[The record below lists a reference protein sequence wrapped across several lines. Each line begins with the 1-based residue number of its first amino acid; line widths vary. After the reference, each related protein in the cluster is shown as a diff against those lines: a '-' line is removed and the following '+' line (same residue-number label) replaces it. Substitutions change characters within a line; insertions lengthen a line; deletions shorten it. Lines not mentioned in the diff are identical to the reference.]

1 MIKMIKLKLEDIN
14 KEMKDLAIEN
24 NKLGEHRNRLRQE
37 VEKITIQIER
47 NNGIFNRF
55 KKFKQ
60 QIIELGKN
68 EEKKKN

>member
-1 MIKMIKLKLEDIN
+1 MIKLKLEDIN